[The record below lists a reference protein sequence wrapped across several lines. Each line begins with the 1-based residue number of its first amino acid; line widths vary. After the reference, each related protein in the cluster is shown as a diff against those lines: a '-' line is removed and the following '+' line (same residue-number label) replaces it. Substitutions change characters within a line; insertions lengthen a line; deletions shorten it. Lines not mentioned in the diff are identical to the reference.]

1 MKFEQNKGF
10 KEFGKRPAPAQPETT
25 KEGRMSA
32 EARVQ
37 LLRGMQDV
45 ILNEMLDTWETIRAF
60 QEAGH
65 GAGVEDSRQLDELL
79 GRMNGRLST
88 LGKMPVTREDLP

>member
-10 KEFGKRPAPAQPETT
+10 KEFGKRPAPAQPEAP
-25 KEGRMSA
+25 KESRMSP
-32 EARVQ
+32 EDHVK

-65 GAGVEDSRQLDELL
+65 GAGTQDSRQLDELL
-79 GRMNGRLST
+79 GRMNERLSV